1 MAARDEL
8 ELELKTLLISSLA
21 LEAMGPNEID
31 SRAPLFG
38 TGLGLDSID
47 ALELVIALQ
56 RKYGFK
62 ASETPEFNRDCLASI
77 HALANFVEPRLARVR
92 A

>member
-1 MAARDEL
+1 MTARDEL
-8 ELELKTLLISSLA
+8 ELELKQLLISALA
-21 LEAMGPNEID
+21 LEDMGADELD
-31 SRAPLFG
+31 SHAPLFG

-62 ASETPEFNRDCLASI
+62 TSDAPEFGRECLASI
-77 HALANFVEPRLARVR
+77 DALANFVEQRLAR